1 MLLYAIVTMSGACP
15 AELRNGP
22 GYIMKLVRL
31 SGRSAGLALALL
43 VTAPAVAGSEMRA
56 GGKLLLTGGITNVD
70 GTGGGGLASWALI
83 AGNETV
89 DGIGAT
95 AHVTYVPLADYS
107 LTSFGAA
114 VGIKDR
120 LELSWA
126 HQRFDTHNVGAKLG
140 LGKGF
145 ELGQDIFGAKL
156 RIAGDAVI
164 DQDSAM
170 PQIAVG
176 VQYHHAIQAD
186 VIHAVGG
193 KHADGTDFYVS
204 ATKVLLAQSLV
215 LGGAIR
221 ATKANQFGLLGFGG
235 DAPGHY
241 TLQAEG
247 SAGVLLTRRLL
258 VGGEYR
264 TKPDNLGFAKENDAF
279 DLFAAYA
286 IQRNVTLTAAYV
298 DLGNIA
304 IAPNQRGAFLS
315 IQTSF

>member
-1 MLLYAIVTMSGACP
+1 MSP
-15 AELRNGP
+15 SRLR
-22 GYIMKLVRL
+22 I
-31 SGRSAGLALALL
+31 GLAALAFLL
-43 VTAPAVAGSEMRA
+43 GAGPALAGSEMRA
-56 GGKLLLTGGITNVD
+56 GGKLLLTNGITNVD
-70 GTGGGGLASWALI
+70 GTGGGGLANWATI

-95 AHVTYVPLADYS
+95 AHVTYVPLSDYS

-114 VGIKDR
+114 VGIRDR

-126 HQRFDTHNVGAKLG
+126 RQRFDTRHVGAKLG
-140 LGKGF
+140 LGEGF
-145 ELGQDIFGAKL
+145 TLGQDIFGAKL

-176 VQYHHAIQAD
+176 VQYHRAIRAG
-186 VIHAVGG
+186 VIRAVGG

-204 ATKVLLAQSLV
+204 ATKVLLARSVV
-215 LGGAIR
+215 LGGAVR
-221 ATKANQFGLLGFGG
+221 ATRANQFGLLGFGG
-235 DAPGHY
+235 DAQGRY
-241 TLQAEG
+241 TMQAEG

-264 TKPDNLGFAKENDAF
+264 AKPDNLGFARENDAF
-279 DLFAAYA
+279 DLFTAYA

-298 DLGNIA
+298 DLGTIA
-304 IAPNQRGAFLS
+304 IAPNQHGAFLS
-315 IQTSF
+315 LQASF